1 MSVPG
6 ILVDHRLIADG
17 DELALLPTEVT
28 LQICP
33 VCPAPVVEQAH
44 SFPAVLATAAGKM
57 GQVDPLLDY
66 FPAD

>member
-1 MSVPG
+1 VLPE
-6 ILVDHRLIADG
+6 LFLLRLARLKPMP
-17 DELALLPTEVT
+17 LALLPTEVT

-33 VCPAPVVEQAH
+33 VCPAPVVAQAH

-57 GQVDPLLDY
+57 GWVDPLLDY